1 MKSLKGVF
9 DMNDLANIT
18 FTGAFIGGFTSFF
31 SPCIIPVLP
40 MYFGFMSGDLDGK
53 NKKNLYINSISFLVG
68 LSFVNLLLGAS
79 AGALGSFFIENG
91 NMISKVTAV
100 IIIMMG
106 LFQLGIIKPAF
117 LLKERKLKLN
127 LGGPKFIASFLLG
140 IGFSFGWTPCTS
152 AILTPILALVAN
164 DGSVLNGIVALAIYS
179 LGFMIPFLISTLFI
193 DKLVALGSG
202 EGKWMYWLKATM
214 GVIMIIVGVLL
225 YTNKLYIFMSWF
237 V

>member
-1 MKSLKGVF
+1 
-9 DMNDLANIT
+9 MNELVNIT

-53 NKKNLYINSISFLVG
+53 NKKNLYVNSISFLVG

-79 AGALGSFFIENG
+79 AGALGSFFMEHG
-91 NMISKVTAV
+91 NIISKVTAV

-127 LGGPKFIASFLLG
+127 PGGPKFIASFLLG

-164 DGSVLNGIVALAIYS
+164 DGSVLNGVVALAIYS
-179 LGFMIPFLISTLFI
+179 IGFMIPFLISTLFM
-193 DKLVALGSG
+193 DKLIAMGSG
-202 EGKWMYWLKATM
+202 EGKWMYWLKAAM
-214 GVIMIIVGVLL
+214 GVIMIVVGVLL

>member
-1 MKSLKGVF
+1 MKGVF

>member
-1 MKSLKGVF
+1 
-9 DMNDLANIT
+9 MNDLANIT